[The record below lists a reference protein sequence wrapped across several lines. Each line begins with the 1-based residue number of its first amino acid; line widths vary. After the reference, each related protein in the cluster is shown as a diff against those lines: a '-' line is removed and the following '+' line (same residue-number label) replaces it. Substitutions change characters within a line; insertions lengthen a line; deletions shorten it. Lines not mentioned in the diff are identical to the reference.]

1 MNFDAD
7 LAQTQTPKLMDFRF
21 LAIHAL
27 DESSGLGTPVTRI
40 LRYKDKD
47 GAHWS
52 APNHIFGET
61 AVVGVSEAESDY
73 DYNYKNEFQIW
84 KETRNLSGIIFP

>member
-47 GAHWS
+47 GAHWITPDNS
-52 APNHIFGET
+52 FVEAT
-61 AVVGVSEAESDY
+61 AVGVSEAKLYY
-73 DYNYKNEFQIW
+73 DYNCKTKFQS
-84 KETRNLSGIIFP
+84 RGLL